1 MLNFLILGNHISLYH
16 ILTSL
21 NSDIFSFNYQ
31 FNFHNLGIPI
41 ILESLTIFDYL
52 SFDNYIL

>member
-21 NSDIFSFNYQ
+21 NSDLFSFNYQ
-31 FNFHNLGIPI
+31 LNFHNLSIPI
-41 ILESLTIFDYL
+41 ILESLAIFDYL